1 MTEQNMKLCV
11 SKEVNQND
19 TYEVF
24 YRSLT
29 GADRVVVQ
37 TRNALGELDVHYFP
51 AKDLLSAFTER
62 NTRRTS

>member
-24 YRSLT
+24 YKSLA

-37 TRNALGELDVHYFP
+37 TVNALGALDVHCFP
-51 AKDLLSAFTER
+51 AKNLLNALTER
-62 NTRRTS
+62 NTRKNN